1 MSIIIP
7 TPAKTEVKAREATEA
22 DKKFAERKP
31 GQVLFNNGI
40 LYMDEE
46 FNQKNCM
53 PLVKAIVEYNMLP
66 KSEQPEEIKLYINS
80 PGGAVHSAFHLI
92 DTIKMSTIP
101 VSTIAMGLAA
111 SCGVLLL
118 MSGVKGR
125 RFITQNTSVMSHQ
138 YAWGSRGKE
147 HELMGKIKEFEM
159 STFRMLEHYKK
170 CTGKSEK
177 YIRKHLLPETD
188 QWLSP
193 EETVKHGIADEIITT
208 Y

>member
-7 TPAKTEVKAREATEA
+7 SPAVVPVPAKEASETPQ
-22 DKKFAERKP
+22 KFEERKP
-31 GQVLFNNGI
+31 GLVLYNNGV
-40 LYMDEE
+40 LYMDKE
-46 FNQKNCM
+46 FNQENCM

-66 KSEQPEEIKLYINS
+66 KSEQPEEIKLFINS

-92 DTIKMSTIP
+92 DTIKMSSIP

-118 MSGVKGR
+118 MSGVKGKR
-125 RFITQNTSVMSHQ
+125 YVTQNTSIMSHQ
-138 YAWGSRGKE
+138 YAWASRGKE

-159 STFRMLEHYKK
+159 SSFRMIEHYKK
-170 CTGKSEK
+170 CTGKTEK